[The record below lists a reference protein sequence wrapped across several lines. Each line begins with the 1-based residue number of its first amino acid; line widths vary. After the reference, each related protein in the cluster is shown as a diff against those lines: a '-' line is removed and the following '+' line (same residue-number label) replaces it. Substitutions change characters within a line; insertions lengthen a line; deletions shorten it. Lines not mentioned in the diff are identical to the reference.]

1 MANRFPLIA
10 NSSANQIQELAS
22 GDNLDLTG
30 NDITGVSGINASGII
45 TATGGFN
52 IGINSAGSSVASGPV
67 KTFNFVGAGNTF
79 LYNAGTDTIDISI
92 AGGGGGATGGG
103 DDKIFYENDVTV
115 TTDYELTASTNAMSA
130 GPILIN
136 NGVTVT
142 IPSGQFWTI
151 V

>member
-1 MANRFPLIA
+1 MADRFPLIY
-10 NSSANQIQELAS
+10 NPSAGQIQEIAS

-30 NDITGVSGINASGII
+30 NNITGAGIV
-45 TATGGFN
+45 TATSGFS
-52 IGINSAGSSVASGPV
+52 IGISSAGTSVAGGPV

-79 LYNAGTDTIDISI
+79 AYNSGTNTIDISI

-136 NGVTVT
+136 SGVTVT

>member
-1 MANRFPLIA
+1 MADRFPLIY
-10 NSSANQIQELAS
+10 NPSAGQIQEIAS

-30 NDITGVSGINASGII
+30 SNISNAGII
-45 TATGGFN
+45 TATSGFS
-52 IGINSAGSSVASGPV
+52 IGISSAGTSVAGGPV

-79 LYNAGTDTIDISI
+79 TYDSGTNTIDISI

-103 DDKIFYENDVTV
+103 EDKIFYENDVTV
-115 TTDYELTASTNAMSA
+115 TTDYELGENKNAMSA

-136 NGVTVT
+136 SGVTVT

>member
-30 NDITGVSGINASGII
+30 SNISNAGII
-45 TATGGFN
+45 TATSGFS
-52 IGINSAGSSVASGPV
+52 IGISSAGTSVAGGPV

-79 LYNAGTDTIDISI
+79 AYNSGSNTIDISI
-92 AGGGGGATGGG
+92 AGGGGGATGGST
-103 DDKIFYENDVTV
+103 DKIFYENDVTV
-115 TTDYELTASTNAMSA
+115 TTDYELSANTNAMSA

>member
-30 NDITGVSGINASGII
+30 SNISNAGII
-45 TATGGFN
+45 TATSGFS
-52 IGINSAGSSVASGPV
+52 IGISSAGTSVASGPV
-67 KTFNFVGAGNTF
+67 KTFNFVGTGNTF
-79 LYNAGTDTIDISI
+79 AYNSGSNTIDISI
-92 AGGGGGATGGG
+92 AGGAGGATGGG

-115 TTDYELTASTNAMSA
+115 TTDYELSADTNAMSA

-142 IPSGQFWTI
+142 VPAGQFWTI

>member
-30 NDITGVSGINASGII
+30 NNISNAGII
-45 TATGGFN
+45 TANSGFS
-52 IGINSAGSSVASGPV
+52 IGISSAGTSVAGGPV

-79 LYNAGTDTIDISI
+79 AYNSSSNTIDISI

-103 DDKIFYENDVTV
+103 EDKIFYENDVTV

>member
-30 NDITGVSGINASGII
+30 SNISNAGII
-45 TATGGFN
+45 TATSGFS
-52 IGINSAGSSVASGPV
+52 IGISSAGTSVASGPV

-79 LYNAGTDTIDISI
+79 AYNSSSNTIDISI

-103 DDKIFYENDVTV
+103 EDKIFYENDVTV
-115 TTDYELTASTNAMSA
+115 TTDYELSADTNAMSA

-142 IPSGQFWTI
+142 VPAGQFWTI

>member
-30 NDITGVSGINASGII
+30 NNISNAGII
-45 TATGGFN
+45 TANSGFS
-52 IGINSAGSSVASGPV
+52 IGISSAGTSVAGGPV

-79 LYNAGTDTIDISI
+79 AYNSSSNTIDISI

>member
-1 MANRFPLIA
+1 MADRFPLIY
-10 NSSANQIQELAS
+10 NPSAGQIQEIAS

-30 NDITGVSGINASGII
+30 NNITGAGIV
-45 TATGGFN
+45 TATSGFS
-52 IGINSAGSSVASGPV
+52 IGISSAGTSVAGGPV
-67 KTFNFVGAGNTF
+67 KTFNFVGTGNTF
-79 LYNAGTDTIDISI
+79 TYDSGTNTIDISI

-136 NGVTVT
+136 SGVTVT

>member
-30 NDITGVSGINASGII
+30 SNISNAGII
-45 TATGGFN
+45 TATSGFS
-52 IGINSAGSSVASGPV
+52 IGISSAGTSVASGPV
-67 KTFNFVGAGNTF
+67 KTFNFVGTGNTF
-79 LYNAGTDTIDISI
+79 AYNSGSNTIDISI
-92 AGGGGGATGGG
+92 AGGAGGATGGG
-103 DDKIFYENDVTV
+103 EDKIFYENDVTV
-115 TTDYELTASTNAMSA
+115 TTDYELSADTNAMSA

-142 IPSGQFWTI
+142 VPAGQFWTI

>member
-30 NDITGVSGINASGII
+30 NNISNAGII
-45 TATGGFN
+45 TANSGFS
-52 IGINSAGSSVASGPV
+52 IGISSAGTSVAGGPV
-67 KTFNFVGAGNTF
+67 KTFNFVGTGNTF
-79 LYNAGTDTIDISI
+79 AYNSGSNTIDISI
-92 AGGGGGATGGG
+92 AGGAGGATGGG
-103 DDKIFYENDVTV
+103 EDKIFYENDVTV
-115 TTDYELTASTNAMSA
+115 TTDYELSADTNAMSA

-142 IPSGQFWTI
+142 VPAGQFWTI

>member
-30 NDITGVSGINASGII
+30 SNIHNAGII
-45 TATGGFN
+45 TATSGFS
-52 IGINSAGSSVASGPV
+52 IGISSAGTSVASGPV

-79 LYNAGTDTIDISI
+79 TYDSGTNTIDISI
-92 AGGGGGATGGG
+92 AGGGGGGATGAGG
-103 DDKIFYENDVTV
+103 DEVFYENDVTV
-115 TTDYELTASTNAMSA
+115 TTDYELGENKNAMSA
-130 GPILIN
+130 GPILIK